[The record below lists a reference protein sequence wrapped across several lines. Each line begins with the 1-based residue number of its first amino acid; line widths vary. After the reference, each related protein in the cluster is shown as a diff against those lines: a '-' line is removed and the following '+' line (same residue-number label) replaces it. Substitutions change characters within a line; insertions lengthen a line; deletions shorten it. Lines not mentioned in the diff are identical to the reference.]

1 MTCTTHPDEKLP
13 TGPYGLTCYQNPIP
27 NPARYRRGNKW
38 DIDDVATAA
47 FTGDYDLL
55 EVLLKT
61 GDEMNLFNG
70 DLNVFVSEGTC
81 LHDAAIAGQTECV
94 ELLLEAK
101 ADPHMKT
108 TVEWGVD
115 PEDGETAKEKAKKWG
130 WDDIVAIL
138 DKAERNTE
146 YGYYLPEGPGNNMKI
161 YGVKPHGKKPP
172 KGWHSSKP
180 GVAERGG
187 YAKTEKTGP
196 PAAPPGASGIPG
208 QYPARGGGG
217 SKAAEPAAITPSG
230 EPPLPIGLLFPGQ
243 GSQYVKMLDGVKTMP
258 AVKDMLDKA
267 KKILGYDILEICLKG
282 PESKLEET
290 SHCQPAM
297 FIAGLCALEKLRK
310 DNEDAVERCMC
321 VAGLSLGEYTA
332 LTVAGVLD
340 FEDGLKLV
348 KLRGE
353 AMNEAAKA
361 SEQAM
366 LSVAGLESQKLKG
379 LCEEATKKGGSGAVC
394 QIANEL
400 FPKGFSCAGTKK
412 AIDALKDLAEKN
424 GALQARMLK
433 TSGGFHTSL
442 MLPAQKK
449 LSVALEETLPRMKPP
464 RCAVYMNVTGKP
476 LKAGT
481 PPKEFV
487 PLLRDQLTNS
497 VLWDTSVKAMIKDG
511 AKEFYEVGPM
521 KQLKAMMKRID
532 AQVWN
537 STTNIEV

>member
-1 MTCTTHPDEKLP
+1 MTCLTHPDEKLP
-13 TGPYGLTCYQNPIP
+13 IGPYGLTCYQNPIP
-27 NPARYRRGNKW
+27 NPARYRRVNKW
-38 DIDDVATAA
+38 EIDDVSLAS
-47 FTGDYDLL
+47 FQGDFDML
-55 EVLLKT
+55 EMLLKT

-70 DLNVFVSEGTC
+70 DLNVHVTEGTC
-81 LHDAAIAGQTECV
+81 LHHAAIAGQTECV

-108 TVEWGVD
+108 TVDYGVD
-115 PEDGETAKEKAKKWG
+115 PEDGETAKDKAKKWG

-161 YGVKPHGKKPP
+161 YGAKPHGTKPP
-172 KGWHSSKP
+172 KGWYSDRP

-187 YAKTEKTGP
+187 WKKKEYSGP

-208 QYPARGGGG
+208 QYPKRGGGA
-217 SKAAEPAAITPSG
+217 KAPEPALTSG
-230 EPPLPIGLLFPGQ
+230 PKPLPIGLLFPGQ
-243 GSQYVKMLDGVKTMP
+243 GSQYVKMLAGVKDDP
-258 AVKDMLDKA
+258 PVKDMLTKA
-267 KKILGYDILEICLKG
+267 KNILGYDILEICLNG

-290 SHCQPAM
+290 RYCQPAM
-297 FIAGLCALEKLRK
+297 FIAGLCAVEKLRK
-310 DNEDAVERCMC
+310 ENEDAVERCQCM
-321 VAGLSLGEYTA
+321 AGLSLGEYTA
-332 LTVAGVLD
+332 LTASGVLS
-340 FEDGLKLV
+340 FEDGLALV

-353 AMNEAAKA
+353 AMQEAAKA

-366 LSVAGLESQKLKG
+366 LSVAGLEQQKLKG
-379 LCEEATKKGGSGAVC
+379 LCDEAQKKGGKDAVC

-412 AIDALKDLAEKN
+412 SIDALKDLAEKN
-424 GALQARMLK
+424 GALQARLLK

-442 MLPAQKK
+442 MKPAQTK
-449 LSVALEETLPRMKPP
+449 LAKALEETLPRMNPP
-464 RCAVYMNVTGKP
+464 KCVVYMNVTGKP
-476 LKAGT
+476 LAAGT
-481 PPKEFV
+481 DPKTFV
-487 PLLRDQLTNS
+487 PLLKDQLCNA

-511 AKEFYEVGPM
+511 CKEFYEVGPM